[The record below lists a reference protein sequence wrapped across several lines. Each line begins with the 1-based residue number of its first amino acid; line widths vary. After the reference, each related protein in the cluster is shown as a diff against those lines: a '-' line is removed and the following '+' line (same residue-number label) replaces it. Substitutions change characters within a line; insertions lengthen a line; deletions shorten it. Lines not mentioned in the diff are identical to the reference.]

1 MQLKI
6 PADAGIPPRYGDGA
20 ALTAGDAKRPQQM
33 GA

>member
-6 PADAGIPPRYGDGA
+6 PADVGIPPRYGDGA
-20 ALTAGDAKRPQQM
+20 ALTADDAKAQRQI